1 MRVSDYY
8 TIHSVIDNTRRLM
21 VLQGLEYKDFDPVT
35 LAAQA
40 VAVCDSK
47 NKLKAIVK
55 NLKELLARY
64 DQYYSP
70 KIQSSEANNDRD

>member
-8 TIHSVIDNTRRLM
+8 TVHSVIDNTRRLM

-55 NLKELLARY
+55 NIKELLVRY
-64 DQYYSP
+64 DQYYYP
-70 KIQSSEANNDRD
+70 ARRGGNNDRD